1 MSEGSITSV
10 VPEERWGELNH
21 DDLTRY
27 SRQLLLSEI
36 GIEGQRKLKGA
47 KVLVVG
53 TGGLGAPLALYL
65 AAAGVGTLGLVDFDN
80 VDISNLH
87 RQIIHGTRD
96 VNRPKVASARDRIR
110 ALNPLVNVVTYNE
123 PLKSENA
130 LDIIREYDVVADG
143 TDNYP
148 TRYLVND
155 ACVLLGKPN
164 VYGSVFQFEGQASVF
179 YAKQGPCYRCL
190 YREPPPPG
198 LVPSCAEGGV
208 LGVLPGVVGMLQ
220 ANEVIKLLVGGGD
233 TLTGRLLL
241 YDAWKMKFR
250 ELKLEK
256 DPECPICGKHPT
268 ITKLIDYEQFCGMK
282 QNQDDTPVESI
293 TATEL
298 KRRFDVNEPVQV
310 VDLREP
316 HERAYF
322 KFPNAKTIPLG
333 QVIRRKDEL
342 DPSIDTVFVCKIGQR
357 SILAV
362 RNLRAAG
369 YQGKLMNLLDGVQGW
384 KNEVDPNVK
393 LI

>member
-1 MSEGSITSV
+1 MSEAIPSII
-10 VPEERWGELNH
+10 PDERLGELTH
-21 DDLTRY
+21 DELSRY

-36 GIEGQRKLKGA
+36 GIKGQKKLKAA
-47 KVLVVG
+47 KVLLVG

-65 AAAGVGTLGLVDFDN
+65 AAAGVGTLGLVDFDC
-80 VDISNLH
+80 VDASNLH

-96 VNRPKVASARDRIR
+96 VGRPKVASARDRIR

-179 YAKQGPCYRCL
+179 YAKHGPCYRCL

-208 LGVLPGVVGMLQ
+208 LGVLPGVIGMIQ
-220 ANEVIKLLVGGGD
+220 ANEVIKLIVGGGE
-233 TLTGRLLL
+233 TLAGRLLL
-241 YDAWKMKFR
+241 YDAWRMKFR
-250 ELKLEK
+250 ELKLES
-256 DPECPICGKHPT
+256 DPDCPICGKHPS
-268 ITKLIDYEQFCGMK
+268 ITKLIDYEQFCGMRR
-282 QNQDDTPVESI
+282 QQDETPVESI
-293 TATEL
+293 SATEL
-298 KRRFDVNEPVQV
+298 KRRFDAGEPVQV
-310 VDLREP
+310 IDLREP

-322 KFPNAKTIPLG
+322 KFPNAKAVPLG
-333 QVIRRKDEL
+333 QVVRRQEEL
-342 DPSIDTVFVCKIGQR
+342 DPAVDTVFVCKIGQR
-357 SILAV
+357 SVLAI
-362 RNLRAAG
+362 RNLREAG
-369 YQGKLMNLLDGVQGW
+369 YQGRMMNLQDGVQGW
-384 KNEVDPNVK
+384 INEVDPTARQ
-393 LI
+393 L